1 MTSSAE
7 AWPSEISQNDE
18 VRSASAVPMPHS
30 SSSSGSSVSSAYEL
44 APSGSSPWSSGRRRT
59 ARASGRPITSTTT
72 PDAKAAVRQPMLSMT
87 SAMGVA
93 AKPPIAN
100 PIESIPR
107 ANERRRRN
115 QFTTATT
122 SERKLLS

>member
-1 MTSSAE
+1 M
-7 AWPSEISQNDE
+7 
-18 VRSASAVPMPHS
+18 
-30 SSSSGSSVSSAYEL
+30 
-44 APSGSSPWSSGRRRT
+44 

-72 PDAKAAVRQPMLSMT
+72 LEAKAAVRQPMLSMT

-100 PIESIPR
+100 PIDSIPR

-115 QFTTATT
+115 QLTTATT
-122 SERKLLS
+122 SERKLLSDAPIAISMNEM